1 MRRSTITQT
10 FLNSLLLIVI
20 LFLPTLVVDFAPI
33 QKLCIQI
40 IVDILITCF
49 LFMQLKNQNFFSP
62 RYQDPI
68 WKNVLVLAPVLIVFL
83 PFPLFL
89 IAAPQATHIFEFDA
103 TLFFLNLLQVV
114 FVCLLQEMLFR
125 MFFFY
130 RIRHENRGV
139 IILISAAIFT
149 AFDLLKI
156 FTGYPIASVLFGM
169 IFTFLLGIILGAI
182 MEYGHCVYLCMGFR
196 ILYEFIYKS
205 DCCGLIYNDYAILY
219 SALFLIAAVIYL
231 IVLYFIH
238 FKKKEYYDVQ

>member
-1 MRRSTITQT
+1 MRRSAVTQT

-20 LFLPTLVVDFAPI
+20 LFLPSLVVDFAPI
-33 QKLCIQI
+33 QKLCIQV

-49 LFMQLKNQNFFSP
+49 LFMQLKNENFFSQ

-68 WKNVLVLAPVLIVFL
+68 WKNVLVLAPVLVIFL
-83 PFPLFL
+83 SFPLFL
-89 IAAPQATHIFEFDA
+89 IAAPESTHILQFDG
-103 TLFFLNLLQVV
+103 TFFFLKFLEVI

-130 RIRHENRGV
+130 RIKHQNRGV
-139 IILISAAIFT
+139 IVLISAGIFT

-156 FTGYPIASVLFGM
+156 FRGYPAVSVFYGM
-169 IFTFLLGIILGAI
+169 IFTFLLGIVLGAI

-196 ILYEFIYKS
+196 ILYEFIYTS
-205 DCCGLIYNDYAILY
+205 DCCGLIYNDYATVY
-219 SALFLIAAVIYL
+219 SGVFLIVAVIYL
-231 IVLYFIH
+231 IVLYFAH